1 MRGPIDRRTFLARS
15 SVAAATVAL
24 RRRAWAAEDGPK
36 VAVVHCDRVLHD
48 GALDADLVG
57 QMVDRAVM
65 LATGARSADK
75 AWESLFSSDE
85 KVGIKPNGLAGYE
98 CSTAPEIV
106 GHCVHRL
113 QGLGI
118 KPDNIVV
125 WEEQPVQLAACGVP
139 LDNVP
144 WGIRACLTHDNLGDT
159 VTSGRFQ
166 DRVFAPLLNEVD
178 AVLNLPILKCHPIC
192 GVTLAMKN
200 HFGSIGRPADQ
211 HFEQCHPAIAGL
223 AGISAIKGRTRL
235 IVTDCTRALIEG
247 QATGEPQWYPN
258 AVMAAIDPVAHDATG
273 WRMLEAE
280 RARRGMPTF
289 TAAGLEP
296 KYIRMAED
304 AGLGIADESR
314 ISLETVEL

>member
-1 MRGPIDRRTFLARS
+1 MRAPIDRRTFLARS
-15 SVAAATVAL
+15 SVAAASVAFG
-24 RRRAWAAEDGPK
+24 RRTWAAADGPN
-36 VAVVHCDRVLHD
+36 VAVVRCDRVLRD
-48 GALDADLVG
+48 GRLDAGLLG

-65 LATGARSADK
+65 LATGAKSADN

-98 CSTAPEIV
+98 CSTAPEV
-106 GHCVHRL
+106 VAHCVHRL
-113 QGLGI
+113 QGLGV
-118 KPDNIVV
+118 KPDNIIV

-139 LDNVP
+139 LDQVP
-144 WGIRACLTHDNLGDT
+144 WGVRALLTHDNLGDT
-159 VTSGRFQ
+159 VTSERFQ

-211 HFEQCHPAIAGL
+211 HFEQCHPAIVGL
-223 AGISAIKGRTRL
+223 SGISAIKDRTRL
-235 IVTDCTRALIEG
+235 IVTDCTRALIQGE
-247 QATGEPQWYPN
+247 ATGEPQWYPGTI
-258 AVMAAIDPVAHDATG
+258 MAATDPVAHDATG

-289 TAAGLEP
+289 AAAGVEP
-296 KYIRMAED
+296 RYIKMAED

-314 ISLETVEL
+314 ISLRTAEL